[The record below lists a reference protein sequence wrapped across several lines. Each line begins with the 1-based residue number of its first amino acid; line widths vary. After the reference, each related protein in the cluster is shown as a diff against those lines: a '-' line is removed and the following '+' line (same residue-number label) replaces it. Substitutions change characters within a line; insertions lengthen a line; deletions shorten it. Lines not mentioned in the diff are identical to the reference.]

1 MSTEAIG
8 DLSFVLHGNER
19 EPMIKGT
26 PMHVK
31 VADRLSSHGAD
42 ASRRARQSEARRLQA
57 RMQERSDVVWDGI
70 PITMTEDAEGF
81 TYGVPPEHAQRA
93 MELEYGTEEER
104 PQSVFRAILSG
115 QHEPAQRRMQREI
128 GMRWQRG

>member
-1 MSTEAIG
+1 
-8 DLSFVLHGNER
+8 
-19 EPMIKGT
+19 MIKGT

-31 VADRLSSHGAD
+31 VASRLSAHGAD
-42 ASRRARQSEARRLQA
+42 AVRQSRRSEAQRLQA
-57 RMQERSDVVWDGI
+57 QMQQRSDAAWDGI

-81 TYGVPPEHAQRA
+81 TFGVPPEHAQRA

-104 PQSVFRAILSG
+104 PQSVFRAVLSG

-128 GMRWQRG
+128 GARWQRG